1 MAYFE
6 LADFKQWL
14 SDYVDYLKDAD
25 DNSFDALLQQCAD
38 AGCEEI
44 EQLCARSFVLAED
57 EERAFAVDIDGTVAV
72 KDLIALT
79 GDVLV
84 DANGDGV
91 PETVVPAASLQLLPR
106 TDERGRP
113 GRRFQVLASTPTA
126 SVSLLAYVGRAVTV
140 PGDWGYVEPADS
152 LAPAPII
159 QAAMIRA
166 ARLWARRSAVL
177 GTQYIVGDGVFS
189 RIAKNDYD
197 VTDLITG
204 YRYTGYEVS

>member
-6 LADFKQWL
+6 LDAFKQWL

-25 DNSFDALLQQCAD
+25 DNDYDNLLQGCAD

-44 EQLCARSFVLAED
+44 EQLCERSFTLVED
-57 EERAFAVDIDGTVAV
+57 EERTFTVDVDGCVYV

-79 GDVLV
+79 GTVLV

-91 PETVVPAASLQLLPR
+91 PELSVPAASLQLLPT
-106 TDERGRP
+106 TDERGRAA
-113 GRRFQVLASTPTA
+113 RRYQCLAPTLTA
-126 SVSLLAYVGRAVTV
+126 SVSLLAYIGRAVLV
-140 PGDWGYVEPADS
+140 PGDWGYVEPDAS

-197 VTDLITG
+197 VADLVRG